1 MNRDLFIQKYL
12 ERMKLHE
19 NILPDID
26 TFKRIHKQHLLNI
39 PFENLNIFDNKRIE
53 FDIEKMWVKIVE
65 QKRGGICYELNGL
78 LFHLLKYIGFDV
90 KYISAKVLED
100 GIRVEKE
107 IRNESEFLSNLK
119 QILGIV

>member
-1 MNRDLFIQKYL
+1 
-12 ERMKLHE
+12 MKLHE